1 MSYAVFAQGPGG
13 VEISKDAK
21 SGYLMWRGDFSF
33 NDLNNEKSFDWFRD
47 GVKNY
52 KPNKNALKVL
62 RQKLPDYKLVIAIG
76 TWCSDSH
83 TMIPGLYTVLEL
95 CSFSPQNVY
104 MFGVNRDK
112 ESLNADSKL
121 YHIKNAPTVIVYKG
135 NQEIGRIIETAHTT
149 IEDDLLEIIS
159 KDTPN
164 R

>member
-1 MSYAVFAQGPGG
+1 MSYTAFAQGPGG

-21 SGYLMWRGDFSF
+21 NGQVMWRGDFSF

-47 GVKNY
+47 GIKTY
-52 KPNKNALKVL
+52 KPNKATIKTLK
-62 RQKLPDYKLVIAIG
+62 QKLFDYTIVIAIG

-83 TMIPGLYTVLEL
+83 DMIPGLYTVLQQ
-95 CSFSPQNVY
+95 CNFPMAKVY

-121 YHIKNAPTVIVYKG
+121 YRIKNAPTVIVYKG
-135 NQEIGRIIETAHTT
+135 NEEIGRVVETVHKT
-149 IEDDLLEIIS
+149 IEDDLLEIIG

-164 R
+164 K